1 MSRFSSFLQQT
12 GERLSL
18 PKATRSLILVE
29 VAADLDD
36 LFEHYVGQGLSEEE
50 AAARAEEKVDMSDE
64 ALAELVRIHSDM
76 RSWTDRIAGRVQ
88 PFWERLAMAAIVL
101 YLVGGTVITLDAQ
114 FFSRTNVFVWPVLAI
129 LAALVVSSGVQVVR
143 FSTHPNPR
151 RLRAD
156 LATPLF
162 LGCASLVVGFG
173 GFAIDLYFSL
183 RLMAVHA
190 EDAAPISSRAIMGGV
205 STLMIA
211 LLVALVAA
219 VVWFV
224 FAGRVARLEQR
235 TTSSLLEV

>member
-1 MSRFSSFLQQT
+1 MSRFSDFLQQT

-36 LFEHYVGQGLSEEE
+36 LFEHYLSQGLSEEE

-76 RSWTDRIAGRVQ
+76 RSWTDRITGRVQ
-88 PFWERLAMAAIVL
+88 PFWERMAMAAIVL
-101 YLVGGTVITLDAQ
+101 YLVAGAAITLDAQ
-114 FFSRTNVFVWPVLAI
+114 LFSRTSVFVWPVLAI
-129 LAALVVSSGVQVVR
+129 FVALMVSSVVQMVR
-143 FSTHPNPR
+143 FSTHPDPR

-162 LGCASLVVGFG
+162 LGGASLVIGFG
-173 GFAIDLYFSL
+173 GFAIDLYLAL
-183 RLMAVHA
+183 RLMADHA
-190 EDAAPISSRAIMGGV
+190 GDAAPISSRAIMGGV

-211 LLVALVAA
+211 LLVALCAA

-224 FAGRVARLEQR
+224 FAERVARLEQR

>member
-64 ALAELVRIHSDM
+64 ALAELVRIHSDI

-101 YLVGGTVITLDAQ
+101 FLAAGVALEIDAQ
-114 FFSRTNVFVWPVLAI
+114 LFSRTSGFIWPVLAI
-129 LAALVVSSGVQVVR
+129 FVTLVVWSVVQLVRSSTR
-143 FSTHPNPR
+143 ANPR

-162 LGCASLVVGFG
+162 LGGASLLVGFG
-173 GFAIDLYFSL
+173 GFAVDLYL
-183 RLMAVHA
+183 ALKKMAVST
-190 EDAAPISSRAIMGGV
+190 EDVAPISAQAILGGA

-211 LLVALVAA
+211 LLVTLCAA
-219 VVWFV
+219 VMWFV
-224 FAGRVARLEQR
+224 FAGRVARLEQKS
-235 TTSSLLEV
+235 TGSLMEV

>member
-1 MSRFSSFLQQT
+1 MSRFSDFLQQT

-36 LFEHYVGQGLSEEE
+36 LFEHYLSQGLSEEE

-76 RSWTDRIAGRVQ
+76 RSWTDRITGRVQ
-88 PFWERLAMAAIVL
+88 PFWERMAMASIVL
-101 YLVGGTVITLDAQ
+101 YLVAGAAITLDAQ
-114 FFSRTNVFVWPVLAI
+114 LFSRTSVFVWPVLAI
-129 LAALVVSSGVQVVR
+129 FVALMVSSVVQMVR
-143 FSTHPNPR
+143 FSTHPDPR

-162 LGCASLVVGFG
+162 LGGASLVIGFG
-173 GFAIDLYFSL
+173 GFAIDLYLAL
-183 RLMAVHA
+183 RLMADHA
-190 EDAAPISSRAIMGGV
+190 GDAAPISSRAIMGGV

-211 LLVALVAA
+211 LLVALCAA

-224 FAGRVARLEQR
+224 FAERVARLEQR

>member
-36 LFEHYVGQGLSEEE
+36 LFEHYLSKGLSEEE
-50 AAARAEEKVDMSDE
+50 AAARAEEKVDMSDD

-76 RSWTDRIAGRVQ
+76 RSWTDRITGRVQ
-88 PFWERLAMAAIVL
+88 PFWERLAMAVIVL
-101 YLVGGTVITLDAQ
+101 FLVAGVAVELDAQ
-114 FFSRTNVFVWPVLAI
+114 LFSRTSAFIWPVLAI
-129 LAALVVSSGVQVVR
+129 FAALVVSSVVQVVR
-143 FSTHPNPR
+143 FSAHPNPR

-156 LATPLF
+156 LTTPLF
-162 LGCASLVVGFG
+162 LGGASLLIGFG
-173 GFAIDLYFSL
+173 GFAMDLYVALL
-183 RLMAVHA
+183 RMANSTGDV
-190 EDAAPISSRAIMGGV
+190 APISARAILGGA

-211 LLVALVAA
+211 LLVTLCAA
-219 VVWFV
+219 VMWFV

-235 TTSSLLEV
+235 STGSLMEV